1 MKTIS
6 KSKSM
11 NRGIIQNFQLINM
24 KKSIFLIC
32 FCAYSLSMSAQFLV
46 QYMHVNPMKFS
57 IQDFNQIKIT
67 NTGSKVE
74 KATVIYILKD
84 AKNNSICEIDFS
96 VINLNPGVN
105 QLNYSSGKISWSN
118 TPYRDQL
125 LRDQLV
131 MGNFQVCVGVTD
143 LTEVLP
149 NANDCYD
156 VELRSE
162 EIENPLEVRPLEL
175 NSPDNKDTIEEKR
188 PLLTWIPPSPV
199 YQGTMYHLTLTE
211 KKEKQTCIESLN
223 NNVPIIDKKS
233 IQTNILNYPVET
245 PALTEGKTY
254 CWRVAAYRNVKEY
267 TRSEEWEFVEKKPV
281 EVNISI
287 PKIDD
292 LQNTNS
298 VLLTNTIRFL
308 IDNREL
314 EKPLEIKIEFNKDN
328 QWVNINLKEKISL
341 IYGLN
346 TVEIPVEVIKQ
357 KGNYKISVFNINN
370 KTYQWNVIIK

>member
-1 MKTIS
+1 
-6 KSKSM
+6 
-11 NRGIIQNFQLINM
+11 
-24 KKSIFLIC
+24 
-32 FCAYSLSMSAQFLV
+32 MSAQFLV

-57 IQDFNQIKIT
+57 MQDFNQIKIT

-74 KATVIYILKD
+74 KASVIYVLKD
-84 AKNNSICEIDFS
+84 TKNNSICEIDFS

-105 QLNYSSGKISWSN
+105 QLNYSSGKFSWSN

-233 IQTNILNYPVET
+233 IQTNILNYPVEAPT
-245 PALTEGKTY
+245 LTEGKTY
-254 CWRVAAYRNVKEY
+254 CWRVAAYRNDKEY
-267 TRSEEWEFVEKKPV
+267 TRSEEWEFVEKITPPKFDKCIPLLASINGG
-281 EVNISI
+281 NIFV
-287 PKIDD
+287 
-292 LQNTNS
+292 QN
-298 VLLTNTIRFL
+298 NTIIFG
-308 IDNREL
+308 IDNFSNSANILIRIPVSNNL
-314 EKPLEIKIEFNKDN
+314 ISTDDII
-328 QWVNINLKEKISL
+328 INLKIDYGYNKI
-341 IYGLN
+341 
-346 TVEIPVEVIKQ
+346 EIPLDKLKINSPQLIICENVN
-357 KGNYKISVFNINN
+357 GNKYSFYVTKKND
-370 KTYQWNVIIK
+370 